1 MQSSSSSS
9 NANTASPLTFVDA
22 GSDDP
27 TVRPKRKRKRT
38 MAGYQLKQT
47 TTGTETF
54 LPHQQQREPGTIP
67 PIKLRRVTDNS
78 WRVVGS
84 STGEQ
89 GSGVPLAGEPD
100 MPADAA
106 SRGAAV
112 VGSLSGNP
120 PTASDNSPL
129 TGDAQ
134 TSTMAQDMPG
144 PMDIPE
150 PMDMPGHIE
159 SVPPT
164 TAPDLDKLIS
174 EFTVS
179 QQNNL
184 RTHLT
189 KPEIQAV
196 LNNAEILLKT
206 LNDRNIKL
214 SRDRGKPPAHSLF
227 SKLKSLN
234 IVKEPSIFSGYF
246 ARANVF
252 FSAVNTQ
259 QITNTSCLTSMLKSK
274 THIKQFAEKSEETIQ
289 TVAANPCLKQICS
302 MFNGK
307 GLPDNAKV
315 EDFPVWECWKVNG
328 QFSLELLRA
337 FSSMMS
343 GRGLPDKGK
352 VEDFLARECWKV
364 NGQFSLERLR
374 AFSSM
379 MSGRGLPDKGKVEDL
394 LAWECWK
401 VNGQFNL
408 ELLRAFSSMCH
419 GKGLP
424 DKAKVEDFLA
434 LECWKVNGQFSLE
447 LLRAVSSMH
456 NSKGLPDSTK
466 VKDFPAWECW
476 KVNGQFSLELLR
488 AFSSMMSGRGLPDKG
503 KVEDFL
509 AWQCWKVNGQFNLE
523 LLRAFSSM
531 CHGKG
536 LPDKAKVED
545 FLAWQ
550 CWKVNGQ
557 FSLELLRAVSSMM
570 SSRGLPHKGKVEDF
584 LAWQCWKAN
593 GQFSLELLRAFS
605 SMCHGKGLPDKAK
618 VEDFLA
624 WQCWKVNGEF
634 SLELLR
640 AVSSMMSSRG
650 LPDKGKVEDF
660 LAWQCWKVNGQ
671 FSLELLRVFSSM
683 YNGKGLPDKGEVED
697 FLAWECWKMNGQFS
711 LELLRAVSSM
721 HNGKGLPDKGKV
733 EDFLAWE
740 CWKVNGEFSPERL
753 RAVSSMHNGK
763 GLPDKGKVEDFLAW
777 ECWKVNGEFS
787 LELLPAVSSMCHGKG
802 LPDKG
807 KVEDFLAWQCWKV
820 NGQFSLELLRAV
832 SSMYNGKGLPDKG
845 TVEDFQAWVCW
856 KVNGQ
861 FSLELLHAFSSMMG
875 SRGLPDKGKVEDFL
889 AWQCWKVNGQ
899 FSLEL
904 LRTVSSMCHGKGL
917 PDKGKVEDFLAWKC
931 WKVNGQFSLELLR
944 AVSSMYN
951 GKGLPDKAKV
961 EAFFDWLPS
970 DEKKNLLKLACRLF
984 SGFGVPSREKL
995 TDNEKTLRQSLKESG
1010 YFTDS
1015 ENDSSDEEDDL
1026 LEAGQMRALALF
1038 LSAPAKWQMNIADFQ
1053 HYLNLTASKSPR
1065 NQRMV
1070 VRAAVTSLLPIL
1082 AIHGGSGIRF
1092 WIEMHHK
1099 KPDCKEFLTRAL
1111 TIPAP
1116 LALTTFALTQ
1126 LPESEGQEYI
1136 GLCRNMKPAPTP
1148 EQWDALKPLR
1158 QQLYQRFRNT
1168 PLQRMMLEILWSQSG
1183 DNRSK
1188 YTDRMDDLFQVVPT
1202 MTQWYRIYRAMGS
1215 QKQMQQFMDACL
1227 DYQGAPETT
1236 PEVRIQQR
1244 LLEGLLLANHYLTDH
1259 EDIPDLCFSSRV
1271 SGDDKTGVIID
1282 GAGTMT
1288 GQERLWHFIS
1298 AMLIE
1303 LQQTE
1308 YQFTHQRLTLS
1319 PPDGQPVVLPT
1330 PEFTATV
1337 TGFVI
1342 KNWSLEQLNAFFKA
1356 TEFTE
1361 QWYKAP
1367 QDKREHY
1374 AIRLEENLA
1383 QMKARAQETKEAE
1396 KTEKTEKAGHKK
1408 TGPLLSPSM
1417 IIGLIKQNKPLK
1429 STVWSSLEHYA
1440 SNGQLTGSL
1449 CKVLSPVIKREKEGI
1464 VPDIVKNTV
1473 AAKLSQSD
1481 TINTPAV
1488 STTPQPL
1495 PSASRAAAA
1504 SNNTVQPIATFK
1516 AAMDALDRFQ
1526 VLGNAELEMLEVYRE
1541 EMGTTQLMSVLKKIN
1556 HKTVSQQTQNA
1567 WSTAFER
1574 RKKDPLGLE
1583 DIQEW
1588 GVDLSASDSEPQSEQ
1603 WLEEIL
1609 S

>member
-22 GSDDP
+22 GSDDS
-27 TVRPKRKRKRT
+27 TVKPKRKRKRT

-67 PIKLRRVTDNS
+67 PIKLRRVTGNS
-78 WRVVGS
+78 WRVAGS

-100 MPADAA
+100 MSADAA

-129 TGDAQ
+129 TGDTQ
-134 TSTMAQDMPG
+134 TSTIVQDM
-144 PMDIPE
+144 PE

-159 SVPPT
+159 SVPLT

-179 QQNNL
+179 QQNDL

-252 FSAVNTQ
+252 FSAVNTR
-259 QITNTSCLTSMLKSK
+259 QITNTSCLTSMLNSK

-302 MFNGK
+302 MCHCK
-307 GLPDNAKV
+307 GLPDKAKV
-315 EDFPVWECWKVNG
+315 EDFPTWECWKVNG

-343 GRGLPDKGK
+343 
-352 VEDFLARECWKV
+352 
-364 NGQFSLERLR
+364 S
-374 AFSSM
+374 
-379 MSGRGLPDKGKVEDL
+379 
-394 LAWECWK
+394 
-401 VNGQFNL
+401 
-408 ELLRAFSSMCH
+408 
-419 GKGLP
+419 
-424 DKAKVEDFLA
+424 
-434 LECWKVNGQFSLE
+434 
-447 LLRAVSSMH
+447 
-456 NSKGLPDSTK
+456 
-466 VKDFPAWECW
+466 
-476 KVNGQFSLELLR
+476 
-488 AFSSMMSGRGLPDKG
+488 
-503 KVEDFL
+503 
-509 AWQCWKVNGQFNLE
+509 
-523 LLRAFSSM
+523 
-531 CHGKG
+531 
-536 LPDKAKVED
+536 
-545 FLAWQ
+545 
-550 CWKVNGQ
+550 
-557 FSLELLRAVSSMM
+557 
-570 SSRGLPHKGKVEDF
+570 
-584 LAWQCWKAN
+584 
-593 GQFSLELLRAFS
+593 
-605 SMCHGKGLPDKAK
+605 
-618 VEDFLA
+618 
-624 WQCWKVNGEF
+624 
-634 SLELLR
+634 
-640 AVSSMMSSRG
+640 
-650 LPDKGKVEDF
+650 
-660 LAWQCWKVNGQ
+660 
-671 FSLELLRVFSSM
+671 
-683 YNGKGLPDKGEVED
+683 
-697 FLAWECWKMNGQFS
+697 
-711 LELLRAVSSM
+711 
-721 HNGKGLPDKGKV
+721 
-733 EDFLAWE
+733 
-740 CWKVNGEFSPERL
+740 
-753 RAVSSMHNGK
+753 
-763 GLPDKGKVEDFLAW
+763 
-777 ECWKVNGEFS
+777 
-787 LELLPAVSSMCHGKG
+787 KG

-820 NGQFSLELLRAV
+820 NGEFSLKLLR
-832 SSMYNGKGLPDKG
+832 
-845 TVEDFQAWVCW
+845 
-856 KVNGQ
+856 
-861 FSLELLHAFSSMMG
+861 AFSSMM
-875 SRGLPDKGKVEDFL
+875 SSKGLPHKAKVEDFL
-889 AWQCWKVNGQ
+889 AWECWKVNGQ

-904 LRTVSSMCHGKGL
+904 LRIVSSMYNGKGLPDKAKVEDCLAWACWKVNGQFSLQLLRAFSSMMTSRGLPGKAKVEDFLAWECWKVNGQFSLELLRIFSSMYNGKGLPDKRMVEDFLAWACWKVNGEFSLERLRAFSSMCHGKGL
-917 PDKGKVEDFLAWKC
+917 PDKGKVEDFLAWAC
-931 WKVNGQFSLELLR
+931 WKVNGQFSLERLR
-944 AVSSMYN
+944 AVSSMCHSKGLPDKRKVEDFLAWECWKVNGQFNLKLLRIFSSMMPPRGLPDKGKVEDFLAWECWKVNGQFSLERLRVFSSMCY
-951 GKGLPDKAKV
+951 GKGLPDKGKVEDFLAWACWKVNGQFSLERLRAFSSMYNCKGLPDKAEVEDFLAWECWKVNGEFSLERLRAVSSMCHGKGLPDQAKV

-970 DEKKNLLKLACRLF
+970 DEKKSFLKLACRLF
-984 SGFGVPSREKL
+984 TGFGVPSREKL
-995 TDNEKTLRQSLKESG
+995 TDNEKTLRHYLKEYG

-1026 LEAGQMRALALF
+1026 LEVEASQMRALALF
-1038 LSAPAKWQMNIADFQ
+1038 FSAPAKWQMDIADFQ
-1053 HYLNLTASKSPR
+1053 QYLDLDLDLDLDLAASKSPR
-1065 NQRMV
+1065 NQRMA
-1070 VRAAVTSLLPIL
+1070 VRAALTSLLPIL

-1092 WIEMHHK
+1092 WIKMYHK
-1099 KPDCKEFLTRAL
+1099 KPDCKELLTRAL

-1116 LALTTFALTQ
+1116 LALTTFALTK

-1148 EQWDALKPLR
+1148 EQWGALKPLR

-1202 MTQWYRIYRAMGS
+1202 MTQWYRTYRAMDS
-1215 QKQMQQFMDACL
+1215 QKKMQQFMDACL
-1227 DYQGAPETT
+1227 DYQRAPETA

-1259 EDIPDLCFSSRV
+1259 KDIPDLCFSSRV
-1271 SGDDKTGVIID
+1271 SGDDKTGVIVD

-1308 YQFTHQRLTLS
+1308 YQFNHQRLTLS

-1383 QMKARAQETKEAE
+1383 RMKARAQETKEAG
-1396 KTEKTEKAGHKK
+1396 KTEKTGHKK

-1449 CKVLSPVIKREKEGI
+1449 CKVLSPVIKREKEGV

-1481 TINTPAV
+1481 TINTTAV
-1488 STTPQPL
+1488 STIPQPL
-1495 PSASRAAAA
+1495 PSASRAAAPQGQGQA
-1504 SNNTVQPIATFK
+1504 SDNTVQPIATFK

-1556 HKTVSQQTQNA
+1556 HKTVSQQTQSA

-1588 GVDLSASDSEPQSEQ
+1588 DVDLSASDSEPQSEQ

>member
-22 GSDDP
+22 GSDDT

-78 WRVVGS
+78 WRVAGS
-84 STGEQ
+84 SAAEQ

-106 SRGAAV
+106 FGGAAV

-120 PTASDNSPL
+120 PTVSDNSPL

-134 TSTMAQDMPG
+134 TSAMVQDMPESMNMPG
-144 PMDIPE
+144 
-150 PMDMPGHIE
+150 PMDMPGHIDMPGHE

-179 QQNNL
+179 QQNDL

-189 KPEIQAV
+189 NPEIQPV

-206 LNDRNIKL
+206 LNDRNIQL
-214 SRDRGKPPAHSLF
+214 SQDRGKPPAHSLF
-227 SKLKSLN
+227 SKLKDLN

-315 EDFPVWECWKVNG
+315 EDFPAWECWKVNGQFSLELLRVVSSMYNGKGLPDKAKVEDFLAWECWKVNGQFSLELLRVVSSMYNGKGLPDKAKVEDFLAWECWKVNGQFSLERLRTVSSMMSSKGLPHKAKVEDFLAWECWKVNG

-337 FSSMMS
+337 
-343 GRGLPDKGK
+343 
-352 VEDFLARECWKV
+352 V
-364 NGQFSLERLR
+364 
-374 AFSSM
+374 
-379 MSGRGLPDKGKVEDL
+379 
-394 LAWECWK
+394 
-401 VNGQFNL
+401 
-408 ELLRAFSSMCH
+408 SSMCH

-434 LECWKVNGQFSLE
+434 WG
-447 LLRAVSSMH
+447 
-456 NSKGLPDSTK
+456 
-466 VKDFPAWECW
+466 CW

-488 AFSSMMSGRGLPDKG
+488 AFSSMYNGKGLPDKG

-509 AWQCWKVNGQFNLE
+509 AWQCWKVNGEFSLK

-536 LPDKAKVED
+536 LPHKAKVEDFLAWECWKVNGQFSLELLRIVSSMYNGKGLPDKAKVEDFLAWECWKVNGQFSLERLRTVSSMMTSRGLPGKAKVED

-557 FSLELLRAVSSMM
+557 FSLELLRVLSSMYNGK
-570 SSRGLPHKGKVEDF
+570 GLPDKGMVEDF
-584 LAWQCWKAN
+584 LAWQCWKVNGEFSLERLRAFSSMCHGKGLPDKGKVEDFLAWECWKVN

-605 SMCHGKGLPDKAK
+605 SMCHGKGLPDK
-618 VEDFLA
+618 
-624 WQCWKVNGEF
+624 
-634 SLELLR
+634 
-640 AVSSMMSSRG
+640 
-650 LPDKGKVEDF
+650 
-660 LAWQCWKVNGQ
+660 
-671 FSLELLRVFSSM
+671 
-683 YNGKGLPDKGEVED
+683 
-697 FLAWECWKMNGQFS
+697 
-711 LELLRAVSSM
+711 
-721 HNGKGLPDKGKV
+721 GKV

-740 CWKVNGEFSPERL
+740 CWKVNGQFSLERL
-753 RAVSSMHNGK
+753 RAFSSMYHCK
-763 GLPDKGKVEDFLAW
+763 GLPDKAKVEDFLAWECWKVSGQFSLELLHAFSCMWNGKGLSDRAEVEDFLAWECWKVNGQFSLERLRAFSSMYHCKGLPDKAKVEDFLAW
-777 ECWKVNGEFS
+777 ECWKVNGQFS
-787 LELLPAVSSMCHGKG
+787 LERLRAFSSMYNCKG
-802 LPDKG
+802 LPDKAE
-807 KVEDFLAWQCWKV
+807 VEDFLAWECWKV
-820 NGQFSLELLRAV
+820 NGQLSLERLRA
-832 SSMYNGKGLPDKG
+832 
-845 TVEDFQAWVCW
+845 F
-856 KVNGQ
+856 
-861 FSLELLHAFSSMMG
+861 
-875 SRGLPDKGKVEDFL
+875 
-889 AWQCWKVNGQ
+889 
-899 FSLEL
+899 
-904 LRTVSSMCHGKGL
+904 
-917 PDKGKVEDFLAWKC
+917 
-931 WKVNGQFSLELLR
+931 
-944 AVSSMYN
+944 SSMYN

-984 SGFGVPSREKL
+984 TGFGVPSQEKL

-1038 LSAPAKWQMNIADFQ
+1038 FSAPAKWHMNIADFQ
-1053 HYLNLTASKSPR
+1053 HYLDLTANKSPR
-1065 NQRMV
+1065 NQRMA
-1070 VRAAVTSLLPIL
+1070 VRAAVKSLLPIL

-1092 WIEMHHK
+1092 WIKMYHK

-1111 TIPAP
+1111 SIPAP

-1126 LPESEGQEYI
+1126 LPESEGWEYI
-1136 GLCRNMKPAPTP
+1136 LLCRNMKPAPTP

-1202 MTQWYRIYRAMGS
+1202 MTQWYRTYRAMGS

-1227 DYQGAPETT
+1227 DYQRAPETA

-1259 EDIPDLCFSSRV
+1259 KDIPDLCFSSRV

-1303 LQQTE
+1303 LQQTA
-1308 YQFTHQRLTLS
+1308 YQFNHQRLTLS

-1374 AIRLEENLA
+1374 AIRLEEKLVR
-1383 QMKARAQETKEAE
+1383 MKASAQETKKAG
-1396 KTEKTEKAGHKK
+1396 KTEKTGHKK

-1449 CKVLSPVIKREKEGI
+1449 CKVLSPVIKREKEGV

-1495 PSASRAAAA
+1495 PSASMAAAA
-1504 SNNTVQPIATFK
+1504 SDNTVQPIATFK
-1516 AAMDALDRFQ
+1516 AAMEALDRFQ

-1574 RKKDPLGLE
+1574 REKDPLGLE
-1583 DIQEW
+1583 DIQGW
-1588 GVDLSASDSEPQSEQ
+1588 DVDLFASDSEPQSEQ